1 MKKRSTTYRLNKV
14 DYVIFIIFSIAAA
27 VMLFLFYRDLNSFTI
42 KQSEEP
48 VAKIYFKKNTAQ
60 RKFIDNDIW
69 EVLTDSSDI
78 YDGDR
83 IRTSKNSE
91 AYTEFL
97 DSGVQIQL
105 REKSMVQ
112 IFKNKKERSIDF
124 IGGEIFVANNSAE
137 EKIVIHSGKKEIA
150 ISQASEVK
158 LALPEVSEAVA
169 AGAEE
174 AVEEDNTVVI
184 EVMSGQV
191 EVTEQPVE
199 KNEKRE
205 SREAREVQEAAPIVV
220 SAGEKITL
228 VPTVVQMAKA
238 KAAVAAEREEVSESA
253 PEPAEE
259 SVEEVAVET
268 IAKVAPAPAPVAKP
282 APAPAPVV
290 TTPVEKP
297 ANPPVKVKTGL
308 QNQINRSY
316 AIFQKSIYDP
326 ENHKY
331 NYSPGF
337 NLYEISAVNT
347 TIPAGAVLQL
357 TMRGTSF
364 DDLGRIT
371 IQISTGEEPWLQAHD
386 FKWSIPNKGRG
397 IIKDEP
403 FEFTETLV
411 VKHSIVNTNSS
422 WVNICYDPEILDQPI
437 TIQDFEVSLKV
448 VSDSGGLTI
457 KPVEK
462 GYMKT
467 IEFSSL
473 TLPKEYWGSG
483 KEDYDYRFVIDTQD
497 IFGPLVSLTEGRQVL
512 ISISGMCDKKIV
524 WFHPEVVDNTEDN
537 WDQVFLDSNEGDYYS
552 LRFTEGETAAR
563 KQFHYEKKYD
573 ILRPLNNSSMGQ
585 FLLIADHD
593 GMSSAPT
600 FTDLQIVFEVY

>member
-14 DYVIFIIFSIAAA
+14 DYAIFIIFSIAAA

-42 KQSEEP
+42 TQSEEP
-48 VAKIYFKKNTAQ
+48 VAKIYFKQNTAQ

-124 IGGEIFVANNSAE
+124 IGGEIFVANNSPE
-137 EKIVIHSGKKEIA
+137 EKIVIHSGKKEIS

-184 EVMSGQV
+184 EVVSGQV

-238 KAAVAAEREEVSESA
+238 KAAVAAEIAAEREEVSESA

-268 IAKVAPAPAPVAKP
+268 IAKVTPVPAPVAKP
-282 APAPAPVV
+282 APAPA
-290 TTPVEKP
+290 
-297 ANPPVKVKTGL
+297 PVKVKTGL

-331 NYSPGF
+331 NYSTGF

-357 TMRGTSF
+357 TMRGTSY

-411 VKHSIVNTNSS
+411 VKHSIVNTDSS

-437 TIQDFEVSLKV
+437 TMQDLEVSLKV

-462 GYMKT
+462 GYIKT
-467 IEFSSL
+467 IAFSSL
-473 TLPKEYWGSG
+473 TPSKEYWGSG

-512 ISISGMCDKKIV
+512 ISISGMCDKKIL
-524 WFHPEVVDNTEDN
+524 WFHPEIIDNTDDR

-585 FLLIADHD
+585 FLLIADHE
-593 GMSSAPT
+593 GMASEPT